1 MGQREC
7 VCQLTVWGPISA
19 AISATIQP
27 VHDQWVNT
35 AHHRLETDGKPST
48 RDLLADENTCGK
60 GAVPE
65 IEEEQWR
72 STQRPAAK
80 L

>member
-1 MGQREC
+1 MEQREC

-19 AISATIQP
+19 AISAIQP
-27 VHDQWVNT
+27 VHDRWVNT
-35 AHHRLETDGKPST
+35 VHHRLETDGKPPT

-60 GAVPE
+60 GAMPE

-72 STQRPAAK
+72 GTKRLAAK